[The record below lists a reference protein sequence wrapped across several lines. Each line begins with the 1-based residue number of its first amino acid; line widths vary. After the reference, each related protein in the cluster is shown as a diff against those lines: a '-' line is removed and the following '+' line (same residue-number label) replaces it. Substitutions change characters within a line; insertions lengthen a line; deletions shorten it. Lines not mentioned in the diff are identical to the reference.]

1 MIKVLLI
8 TSPRLT
14 GLNYHR
20 QIVPFTNLD
29 CVDSMAY
36 PVWDFNWTDDFLKGF
51 QMVSF
56 LRTIDL
62 NGKTNEIIER
72 LKKLGIKIH
81 FDIDDYWV
89 LPVNHTLYQNFKLQN
104 VSAQVIEALKGSDL
118 ITTSTK
124 HLANVIKQHNENVYV
139 LANAIN
145 PEEEQ
150 WQEIKA
156 DNDLLRFGYIAGVH
170 HIADIEILKPNFD
183 KLFKDK
189 QSYGKFQIAP
199 AGFNLN
205 QHEDKQSMNPYY
217 DYVEKVFTDNYK
229 HIKDKEYVNYLKCYN
244 PTDNDKTFDKPYR
257 RLWGLD
263 TFNYGKLYNLID
275 VSLVPL
281 HQSMFSACKSEL
293 KLIEAGFMKK
303 AVIVSNVKPYD
314 ELATKE
320 NSVLIEPSRNGIDW
334 YVQMRNL
341 IKEPERAKDLGEAMY
356 ESVKDKYDIKTVN
369 IERKQILERLCE

>member
-8 TSPRLT
+8 TSPRIT

-20 QIVPFTNLD
+20 QLVPFSVID
-29 CVDSMAY
+29 GIEAIAY
-36 PVWDFNWTDDFLKGF
+36 NVWDFEWTDEFLKEF
-51 QMVSF
+51 QIVSF

-62 NGKTNEIIER
+62 NGRTQEIIDR
-72 LKKLGIKIH
+72 IHSLGIKIH

-89 LPVNHTLYQNFKLQN
+89 LPVNHTLYQNFKKQN

-118 ITTSTK
+118 ITTSTR

-139 LANAIN
+139 LPNAIN

-150 WQEIKA
+150 WQEVKTT
-156 DNDLLRFGYIAGVH
+156 NERLRFGYIAGVH
-170 HIADIEILKPNFD
+170 HIEDIEILKPNFD
-183 KLFKDK
+183 KIWKDK
-189 QSYGKFQIAP
+189 SCEGKFQLCP

-205 QHEDKQSMNPYY
+205 EGKYMSPYY
-217 DYVEKVFTDNYK
+217 HYIEQLFTNNYR
-229 HIKDKEYVNYLKCYN
+229 HIKDFSYVEYLLKNN
-244 PTDNDKTFDKPYR
+244 PEDNELTYDKPYR

-281 HQSMFSACKSEL
+281 HQTMFSGCKSEL

-303 AVIVSNVKPYD
+303 AAIVSNVRPYD
-314 ELATKE
+314 LVATQD
-320 NSVLIEPSRNGIDW
+320 NSILIEPNVNGFEW
-334 YVQMRNL
+334 AKQMRNL
-341 IKEPERAKDLGEAMY
+341 IKNPAMVEDLGQAMY
-356 ESVKDKYDIKTVN
+356 ESVKDKYHIKTVN
-369 IERKQILERLCE
+369 VERKQILQRLCE

>member
-29 CVDSMAY
+29 NVDAMAF
-36 PVWDFNWTDDFLKGF
+36 PLWNFEWTDDYLKEF

-62 NGKTNEIIER
+62 DGKTQEILDR
-72 LKKLGIKIH
+72 CHKLGIKVH

-89 LPVNHTLYQNFKLQN
+89 LPVNHSLYENFKKQN
-104 VSAQVIEALKGSDL
+104 VSKQVIEALKGSDL

-124 HLANVIKQHNENVYV
+124 HLANVIRQHNENVYV
-139 LANAIN
+139 LANALN
-145 PEEEQ
+145 PDEAQ
-150 WQEIKA
+150 WEKVEIE
-156 DNDLLRFGYIAGVH
+156 NDLVRFGYIAGVH
-170 HIADIEILKPNFD
+170 HIADIEILKPNLD
-183 KLFKDK
+183 KLWKDNK
-189 QSYGKFQIAP
+189 SYGKFQIAP

-205 QHEDKQSMNPYY
+205 NHDGIMSMNPYY
-217 DYVEKVFTDNYK
+217 HYVEQVFTDNYK
-229 HIKDKEYVNYLKCYN
+229 YIKDKAYKDYLKSFN
-244 PTDNDKTFDKPYR
+244 PLDNELTFDKPYR

-281 HQSMFSACKSEL
+281 HQNMFSACKSEL

-314 ELATKE
+314 NVATKE
-320 NSVLIEPSRNGIDW
+320 NSILIEPNRNGVDW

-341 IKEPERAKDLGEAMY
+341 IQDKERIKDLGEAMY
-356 ESVKDKYDIKTVN
+356 ETVKDKFHINTVN
-369 IERKQILERLCE
+369 IERKQILEKLCE